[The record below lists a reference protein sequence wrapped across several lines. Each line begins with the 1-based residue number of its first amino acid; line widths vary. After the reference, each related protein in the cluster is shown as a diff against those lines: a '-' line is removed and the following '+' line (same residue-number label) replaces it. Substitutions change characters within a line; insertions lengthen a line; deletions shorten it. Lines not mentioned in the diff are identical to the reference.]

1 MNFSSFLFCY
11 DILKVL
17 GRGFIRDIH
26 HISGFISTKAHV
38 PPLATGKCLSIIH
51 CLYDTRC
58 EWIASISNHPIDIS
72 QTPTVPPPILPTPY
86 GRHSNFSWKD
96 QFVVHYCHVCRRL
109 LWGFIGSKIQK
120 KMFNKVTKADR
131 AATFSVRIKMFN
143 IIQMS
148 VCLSVK
154 WQLKQ
159 LTLNRVSA
167 KGGIHIQKLNFNKTA
182 D

>member
-1 MNFSSFLFCY
+1 MCGPWIFPPFCFVMIFLKCWWCWM
-11 DILKVL
+11 
-17 GRGFIRDIH
+17 GRGFIRDIY

-38 PPLATGKCLSIIH
+38 PPLATGKCFSIILFIWH
-51 CLYDTRC
+51 ALWVDCFYKK
-58 EWIASISNHPIDIS
+58 NHPKDIS

-109 LWGFIGSKIQK
+109 LWGSIGSKIQK
-120 KMFNKVTKADR
+120 KMFNKVTKAGR

-148 VCLSVK
+148 VC
-154 WQLKQ
+154 
-159 LTLNRVSA
+159 
-167 KGGIHIQKLNFNKTA
+167 
-182 D
+182 